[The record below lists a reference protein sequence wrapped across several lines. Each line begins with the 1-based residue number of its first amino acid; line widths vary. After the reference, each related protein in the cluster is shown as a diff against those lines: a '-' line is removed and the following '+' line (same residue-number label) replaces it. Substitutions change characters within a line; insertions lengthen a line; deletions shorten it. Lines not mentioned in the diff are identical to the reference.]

1 MIEFRTDTNCIFLIQ
16 ILRPSGERGNKF
28 IRIYEEGESS
38 ARYTISAAQSSKVTF
53 PDPGS
58 NGTVVTFSVELGFER
73 QKKYYILVDAGKIN

>member
-16 ILRPSGERGNKF
+16 ILRPSGERGNKY
-28 IRIYEEGESS
+28 IHINEEGESS
-38 ARYTISAAQSSKVTF
+38 RRYTISAQSSRVTF